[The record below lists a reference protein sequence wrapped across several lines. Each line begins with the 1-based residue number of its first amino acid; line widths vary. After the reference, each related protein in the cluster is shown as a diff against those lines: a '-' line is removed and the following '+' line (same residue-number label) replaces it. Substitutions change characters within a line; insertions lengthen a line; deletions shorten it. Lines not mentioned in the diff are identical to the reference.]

1 MKWSKSLEPNKLI
14 ISIGHRST
22 YRHLILPLATQ
33 CRLPDR
39 VLKKNFSKLRYTR
52 IISYISYYKIIL
64 DLDLVI
70 SYTIV
75 FVRVVRVWTREF
87 ILGCFCL
94 CCYIAIGGVV
104 VVGAAV
110 VVLMRVL
117 LRFPLLLLFTNLTSS
132 MEIHKNTI
140 GRGGG
145 ELFRKL
151 PLKISFFLAFLG
163 VVEFYLGPVWKVQ
176 VPKFTET
183 L

>member
-75 FVRVVRVWTREF
+75 FEWTREF
-87 ILGCFCL
+87 ILGCFCF

-110 VVLMRVL
+110 VVLLRVL
-117 LRFPLLLLFTNLTSS
+117 LRFLLLLLLTNLTSS

-145 ELFRKL
+145 GG
-151 PLKISFFLAFLG
+151 FFGNFH
-163 VVEFYLGPVWKVQ
+163 
-176 VPKFTET
+176 
-183 L
+183 